1 MSFSDA
7 YAPAFDVTAAESP
20 GQSPGESPGPGLIA
34 CGQFCWVEPYVCEE
48 CCSLQLDDPEIVPPA
63 MRERAARWAAR
74 FLWTATGR
82 QFGGCPKT
90 YRPCREN
97 CAPAMN
103 CCGGYSGSALA
114 SVPWRVP
121 GSFDWVNVPCG
132 TCRKGCQCSAVS
144 EIYLS
149 DVDQVLNVRL
159 DGVDYDPCGMVAVYD
174 RSRIVRTDGGQW
186 PVCQELGKIDG
197 PGTWSITVLEGQC
210 VPDGGDWVTGQ
221 LMCEFIKACL
231 KDKDCQLPKRIQ
243 TITRN
248 GITMGFNDRF
258 ENLAIMRTGIW
269 EIDAWIEETRYVGTP
284 APSFLSPELVRQT
297 ELTWPTAGACT
308 P

>member
-1 MSFSDA
+1 MT
-7 YAPAFDVTAAESP
+7 VESP
-20 GQSPGESPGPGLIA
+20 GISPGPEVMA
-34 CGQFCWVEPYVCEE
+34 CGEFCWVEPYVCEE
-48 CCSLQLDDPEIVPPA
+48 CCSLRLEDETQVPAA

-103 CCGGYSGSALA
+103 CCGGYSGPALA

-121 GSFDWVNVPCG
+121 GSYDWINVPCG

-144 EIYLS
+144 ELYMS

-186 PVCQELGKIDG
+186 PVCQELGKTDG

-258 ENLAIMRTGIW
+258 ENLGIMRTGIW
-269 EIDAWIEETRYVGTP
+269 EIDAWIEETRYIGTP

-308 P
+308 S

>member
-1 MSFSDA
+1 MAEFDAGFST
-7 YAPAFDVTAAESP
+7 AFDVATAESP
-20 GQSPGESPGPGLIA
+20 GGGVMQCGP
-34 CGQFCWVEPYVCEE
+34 FCWVEPYVCDD
-48 CCSLQLDDPEIVPPA
+48 CCSLKLGDESDVPDE

-82 QFGGCPKT
+82 KFGGCPKT

-103 CCGGYSGSALA
+103 CCGGYSGPALA

-132 TCRKGCQCSAVS
+132 TCRTGCQCSAVS
-144 EIYLS
+144 ELYLN

-186 PVCQELGKIDG
+186 PVCQELGKVDG

-231 KDKDCQLPKRIQ
+231 KDKDCQLHKRIQ

-258 ENLAIMRTGIW
+258 ENLGIMRTGIW

-284 APSFLSPELVRQT
+284 EPSFLSPELVRQT

-308 P
+308 S